1 MKLTNNV
8 QAFMQ
13 QFPQVSEWL
22 KDRPISTQI
31 KYGSA
36 LKHFCDSANI
46 SPIEF
51 QDLKQKT
58 ARDLAWSYIKEFKGA
73 YPAKA
78 TSDLAALRSFYRFKD
93 GETLP
98 FDARKGG
105 KHYIQLYRKKAKFEK
120 IPNKAEVYRIIDAAT
135 GLRDRAM
142 FLLLFQSGCRL
153 NVLLH
158 LKVGHVR
165 NQLYPNIQ
173 VPFRLKI
180 TDELDVKLR
189 GYGLSY
195 YWTFLAGEAVQAL
208 RQHCDMFHKNSSDE
222 DFLFLSKTGRQLDK
236 VHIWRTFKRIVRRS
250 GFDPKTLWVHS
261 LRKAFRKVVRT
272 SPIDPDFA
280 EAMMGH
286 LLTGSRENYF
296 DRHDIDQLA
305 EEYMKINF
313 SREVPSNNHSKMRSD
328 MEQLQAQNLS
338 LAGMIEE
345 LRRELVAMKSELNA
359 LKKS

>member
-1 MKLTNNV
+1 MKLTNHV

-13 QFPQVSEWL
+13 QHPKVREWL
-22 KDRPISTQI
+22 KDRPISTQV

-36 LKHFCDSANI
+36 LKHFCDSASI
-46 SPIEF
+46 APIEF
-51 QDLKQKT
+51 QDLEKKS
-58 ARDLAWSYIKEFKGA
+58 ARDLAWSYIKQFKGS

-78 TSDLAALRSFYRFKD
+78 ASDLAALRSFYRFKD

-105 KHYIQLYRKKAKFEK
+105 KHYIQLYRKKAKYEK
-120 IPNKAEVYRIIDAAT
+120 IPNKGEAYRIIDAAT

-142 FLLLFQSGCRL
+142 FLLLLQSGCRL

-158 LKVGHVR
+158 LRLKHVR
-165 NQLYPNIQ
+165 SQLYPNIQ
-173 VPFRLKI
+173 VPLRLKI
-180 TDELDVKLR
+180 TDDLDVKLR

-195 YWTFLAGEAVQAL
+195 YWTFLSGEAVQAL
-208 RQHCDMFHKNSSDE
+208 RQYCDVFHKNSDDE
-222 DFLFLSKTGRQLDK
+222 AFLFISKTGRQLDK

-250 GFDPKTLWVHS
+250 GFDPKGLWVHS

-286 LLTGSRENYF
+286 LLPGSRENYY

-305 EEYMKINF
+305 EEYMRINWT
-313 SREVPSNNHSKMRSD
+313 REVPSDNHTKLRTE
-328 MEQLQAQNLS
+328 MEQLQSQNLS
-338 LAGMIEE
+338 LAGMVEE
-345 LRRELVAMKSELNA
+345 LRKELGAMKKELNS
-359 LKKS
+359 LKKA

>member
-1 MKLTNNV
+1 
-8 QAFMQ
+8 MQ
-13 QFPQVSEWL
+13 QHPQVKEWL

-36 LKHFCDSANI
+36 LKHFCDSASI

-51 QDLKQKT
+51 QDMEKKT
-58 ARDLAWSYIKEFKGA
+58 ARDLAWTYIKQFKGD

-78 TSDLAALRSFYRFKD
+78 SSDLAALRSFYRFKD

-105 KHYIQLYRKKAKFEK
+105 KHYIQLYRKKAKYEM
-120 IPNKAEVYRIIDAAT
+120 IPSKNQTYQIIDAAT

-158 LKVGHVR
+158 LRVRHVR
-165 NQLYPNIQ
+165 SQLYPNIQ
-173 VPFRLKI
+173 VPLRL
-180 TDELDVKLR
+180 
-189 GYGLSY
+189 
-195 YWTFLAGEAVQAL
+195 EAVQAL
-208 RQHCDMFHKNSSDE
+208 RQYCDVFHKDSDDE
-222 DFLFLSKTGRQLDK
+222 AFLFLSKTGRQLDK

-250 GFDPKTLWVHS
+250 GFDPKGLWVHS

-272 SPIDPDFA
+272 SSIDPDFA

-286 LLTGSRENYF
+286 LLPGSRENYF

-313 SREVPSNNHSKMRSD
+313 SREIPANNHTKLRTE
-328 MEQLQAQNLS
+328 MEQLQSQNLS
-338 LAGMIEE
+338 LAGMVEE
-345 LRRELVAMKSELNA
+345 LRRELVAMKGELNA
-359 LKKS
+359 LKKA